1 MERRRSTVAI
11 LVVTAVLIT
20 GACSGAPADKPGAS
34 PTPATPITL
43 RIGTDDEPDRPSTD
57 QINHFA
63 AEVKRISNDQL
74 VIEPVW
80 HAAGDDQDNWDQAVA
95 RLVVAGDLDM
105 GMIPARAWDTEGVTT
120 LRALQ
125 APFLITSNDL
135 VGKVVTADLADEMLA
150 GLDKADITGL
160 ALVPE
165 SLREIFS
172 FGKPFL
178 SVRDFKGTTIRTPRS
193 DTSSKVFKA
202 LGATADDLV
211 DADGNKFDQGV
222 ADGTVAAAESSFRL
236 ASFSAPTTATANL
249 VPYPKIN
256 SLVINEA
263 KFGQLSQ
270 GQQDILRQ
278 AAIETRDWGVK
289 VMADPDQEATR
300 FCEEGG
306 TVVNATEKNLAA
318 IRAATQTVYTDLEKD
333 PETKSFIDR
342 IRDLKANSAAPTPV
356 AACKP

>member
-1 MERRRSTVAI
+1 MERRRSSAASIV
-11 LVVTAVLIT
+11 LTAVLMA
-20 GACSGAPADKPGAS
+20 GACSCAPSDKPGPS
-34 PTPATPITL
+34 PTPVTPITL
-43 RIGTDDEPDRPSTD
+43 RIGTDDEPDRPATD

-80 HAAGDDQDNWDQAVA
+80 HAAGDQDNWDQAVA
-95 RLVVAGDLDM
+95 QLVVAGTLDM

-135 VGKVVTADLADEMLA
+135 AGKVVTAEVANQMLA
-150 GLDKADITGL
+150 GLGKADITGL

-178 SVRDFKGTTIRTPRS
+178 TVRDFKGATIRVPRS

-211 DADGNKFDQGV
+211 DPNGTSSIKPSPTEPSPPPNPRIASLPFPHRPQPPLISSRTPRSTLWSLIEPGSVNSVKGNRTYCAKPPSKHATGV
-222 ADGTVAAAESSFRL
+222 S
-236 ASFSAPTTATANL
+236 
-249 VPYPKIN
+249 K
-256 SLVINEA
+256 
-263 KFGQLSQ
+263 
-270 GQQDILRQ
+270 
-278 AAIETRDWGVK
+278 
-289 VMADPDQEATR
+289 
-300 FCEEGG
+300 
-306 TVVNATEKNLAA
+306 
-318 IRAATQTVYTDLEKD
+318 
-333 PETKSFIDR
+333 
-342 IRDLKANSAAPTPV
+342 
-356 AACKP
+356 

>member
-1 MERRRSTVAI
+1 MERRRSSAASIV
-11 LVVTAVLIT
+11 LTAVLMA
-20 GACSGAPADKPGAS
+20 GACSCAPSDKPGPS
-34 PTPATPITL
+34 PTPVTPITL
-43 RIGTDDEPDRPSTD
+43 RIGTDDEPDRPATD

-80 HAAGDDQDNWDQAVA
+80 HAAGDQDNWDQAVA
-95 RLVVAGDLDM
+95 RLVVAGTLDM

-135 VGKVVTADLADEMLA
+135 AGKVVTAEVANQMLA

-178 SVRDFKGTTIRTPRS
+178 TVRDFEGATIRVPRS

-211 DADGNKFDQGV
+211 DADGNKFDQAV
-222 ADGTVAAAESSFRL
+222 ADGTVAAAESSYRL

-256 SLVINEA
+256 SLVINRA
-263 KFGQLSQ
+263 RFGQLSQ
-270 GQQDILRQ
+270 GQQDILRE
-278 AAIETRDWGVK
+278 AAIETRDWAVK
-289 VMADPDQEATR
+289 
-300 FCEEGG
+300 
-306 TVVNATEKNLAA
+306 
-318 IRAATQTVYTDLEKD
+318 
-333 PETKSFIDR
+333 
-342 IRDLKANSAAPTPV
+342 
-356 AACKP
+356 